1 MTKNEKRNIPDYW
14 TKGLIEYG
22 VKMNYIEDTP
32 DGLKFVGTTHQYI
45 NQSLKG
51 LKKLTNKQ
59 LKQSINQLKKGNSR

>member
-32 DGLKFVGTTHQYI
+32 DGLKFVGT
-45 NQSLKG
+45 
-51 LKKLTNKQ
+51 KKLTNKQ
-59 LKQSINQLKKGNSR
+59 LKQNINQLKKGSSR